1 MPTFGTKS
9 KSYLVQCHPA
19 LQKVLKEAIKNV
31 DFSIICATRGRAAQ
45 EEAFR
50 NGFTKV
56 HFPNSA
62 HNQTPSVA
70 IDFLPYPFRGWGVT
84 SDFKRV
90 GKAIIAAGKRVDIDI
105 RWGGDF
111 NMDGDKTTSDAWD
124 AGHVE
129 IHPWRDWAKR

>member
-50 NGFTKV
+50 
-56 HFPNSA
+56 
-62 HNQTPSVA
+62 
-70 IDFLPYPFRGWGVT
+70 
-84 SDFKRV
+84 
-90 GKAIIAAGKRVDIDI
+90 
-105 RWGGDF
+105 WGGDF